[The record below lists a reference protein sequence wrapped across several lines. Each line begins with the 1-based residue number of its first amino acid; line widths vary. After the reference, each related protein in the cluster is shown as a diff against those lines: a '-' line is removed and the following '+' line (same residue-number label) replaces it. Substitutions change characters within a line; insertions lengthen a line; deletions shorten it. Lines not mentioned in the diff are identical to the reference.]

1 MNIVGKNSATVGFDQ
16 PNVETVPAADAP
28 TAAPSGNPG
37 HTMVTDEDRRF
48 VATIEAEFG
57 PVVRRLSSGR
67 PRLNPAAL
75 GRIVAYR
82 LQLAYNPGRRE
93 FVHQRPEQA
102 AFEPLAMETVTH
114 QVTVLLQ
121 RLAAIHPTILGE
133 IHPRRIE
140 TLIRAMRVAAP
151 QIRPATHQGLID
163 YVGDRLCT
171 GHGHNLTTEEIH
183 ADYLAYA
190 RQRNIPLYARI
201 KFHVELAR
209 MVFDQFAIPRVNN
222 VLRPVK
228 GITRLTARRG
238 FNGLEFRTD
247 GSDGSFTNGSVMKPA

>member
-57 PVVRRLSSGR
+57 PVFRRLSSGR

-82 LQLAYNPGRRE
+82 LQLAYNPTRRE
-93 FVHQRPEQA
+93 FVQRQPNQA
-102 AFEPLAMETVTH
+102 EYEPVEMECVTY

-121 RLAAIHPTILGE
+121 KLAAIHPTILGE
-133 IHPRRIE
+133 IHPRRID
-140 TLIRAMRVAAP
+140 TLVRAMRVAAP
-151 QIRPATHQGLID
+151 QIWPATRQGLID
-163 YVGDRLCT
+163 YVQDRLCT
-171 GHGHNLTTEEIH
+171 GPGHNLTTEEIH
-183 ADYLAYA
+183 SDYQAYA
-190 RQRNIPLYARI
+190 PQRNIPLYARI
-201 KFHVELAR
+201 KFHMELAR
-209 MVFDQFAIPRVNN
+209 IVFDQFAIPRVNN

-228 GITRLTARRG
+228 GTTRLTARRG
-238 FNGLEFRTD
+238 FNGLKLRTD
-247 GSDGSFTNGSVMKPA
+247 GADGLFANGALMKPG